1 MKFESLA
8 PNLMVKDVNESIKY
22 YTEILGFSLLMTQPE
37 QGVFEW
43 AFMQKD
49 NIYIMFQKESSI
61 KAEYPQLEALK
72 VGGALTFYVKVKEMK
87 SFYENIKEKVNII
100 HELHMTPYGEEEF
113 AIMDLNGFI
122 FTFSNAS

>member
-1 MKFESLA
+1 MLKSLRMA
-8 PNLMVKDVNESIKY
+8 KY
-22 YTEILGFSLLMTQPE
+22 
-37 QGVFEW
+37 QGLFTKLN
-43 AFMQKD
+43 Q
-49 NIYIMFQKESSI
+49 
-61 KAEYPQLEALK
+61 
-72 VGGALTFYVKVKEMK
+72 MK